1 MLSKD
6 FLIGLVVGLIAFF
19 IFSKFFGVQKSDFT
33 MTPFT
38 GTDTTAAK
46 TSYQTQLTQVANEMK
61 AALSAAI
68 DQKQTKDQLVAISN
82 RYNDYTCA
90 LTKSFSEWNIRNVT
104 ATSPTYSP
112 APR

>member
-6 FLIGLVVGLIAFF
+6 FLIGLIVGLLAFF

-38 GTDTTAAK
+38 GTDPNAAK
-46 TSYQTQLTQVANEMK
+46 TSFQTQTQQIATEMQT
-61 AALSAAI
+61 ALKAAI
-68 DQKQTKDQLVAISN
+68 DQKQTKDQLVTISN
-82 RYNDYTCA
+82 QYNDYSCA
-90 LTKSFSEWNIRNVT
+90 LTKAFAEWNIRNVT
-104 ATSPTYSP
+104 ATSPTSSP

>member
-6 FLIGLVVGLIAFF
+6 FLIGLIVGLLAFF

-38 GTDTTAAK
+38 GTDPNAAK
-46 TSYQTQLTQVANEMK
+46 TSFQTQTQQIATEMQT
-61 AALSAAI
+61 ALKAAI

-82 RYNDYTCA
+82 QYNDYSCA
-90 LTKSFSEWNIRNVT
+90 LTKAFAEWNIRNVT
-104 ATSPTYSP
+104 ATSPTSSP

>member
-19 IFSKFFGVQKSDFT
+19 IFSKVFGVQKSDFT

-38 GTDTTAAK
+38 GTDPNAVK
-46 TSYQTQLTQVANEMK
+46 TSYQTQLTQVATELQQ
-61 AALSAAI
+61 ALRDAVSQ
-68 DQKQTKDQLVAISN
+68 QKTKDQLVTISN
-82 RYNDYTCA
+82 QYNDYSCA
-90 LTKSFSEWNIRNVT
+90 LTKAYSEWNIRNVT
-104 ATSPTYSP
+104 ATSPVSSP

>member
-6 FLIGLVVGLIAFF
+6 FLIGLIVGLIAFF
-19 IFSKFFGVQKSDFT
+19 IFSKVFRVQKSDFT

-38 GTDTTAAK
+38 GTDPNAVK
-46 TSYQTQLTQVANEMK
+46 TSYQTQTQQIANEMK
-61 AALSAAI
+61 AALTTAI

-82 RYNDYTCA
+82 RYNDYSCA
-90 LTKSFSEWNIRNVT
+90 LTKAYAEWNIRNVT
-104 ATSPTYSP
+104 ATSPTSSP